1 MTTFMSL
8 VGMTVLLGIAFA
20 ASTNR
25 KAIRLRT
32 VGIAFA
38 LQVAIGGFVLFFEAG
53 KDALISVSKGVSSVI
68 GFAND
73 GISFLFGP
81 LASQDTLGFIFAIQV
96 LPVIVFFS
104 ALVAV
109 LYHLGIMDWII
120 RILGGGLQ
128 KLLKTSRTE
137 SLSATANIFVGQT
150 EAPLIVKPFIATMTK
165 SELFAVMVGGLA
177 TVAGSVMAGYV
188 IIGIELKYLIAASF
202 MAAPGG
208 FLMAKMIV
216 PETETPKD
224 TLADITIDDE
234 KPVNVIDAAASGAAN
249 GMHLALNVGA
259 MLLAFVALIA
269 LLNGLFGGVGGLLA
283 GLGSW
288 LISISDSLDGTIID
302 GIASLFNSI
311 GAQLV
316 NMGALV
322 SSLTL
327 QMILGY
333 IFAPVAWLLGV
344 PWDEAI
350 IAGSFIGQKIVVNE
364 FVAYLDFIN
373 YRDTLSAHTQAIITF
388 ALCGFANL
396 SSIAILLGG
405 LGGMAPS
412 RRKDIARLGLRA
424 VLAGSM
430 ANLMSAAIAGFFL
443 SLA

>member
-8 VGMTVLLGIAFA
+8 VGMVVLLSIAFA

-25 KAIRLRT
+25 KAISLRT

-38 LQVAIGGFVLFFEAG
+38 MQVVIGGFVLFFEAG
-53 KDALISVSKGVSSVI
+53 KNVLTSMSAAVSSVI
-68 GFAND
+68 GYAND
-73 GISFLFGP
+73 GIGFLFGP

-188 IIGIELKYLIAASF
+188 TIGVELKYLIAASF

-216 PETETPKD
+216 PETETPKED
-224 TLADITIDDE
+224 LADLDVQEE

-249 GMHLALNVGA
+249 GMQLALNVGA

-269 LLNGLFGGVGGLLA
+269 LLNGLLGGIGG
-283 GLGSW
+283 W
-288 LISISDSLDGTIID
+288 FDHPT
-302 GIASLFNSI
+302 
-311 GAQLV
+311 
-316 NMGALV
+316 
-322 SSLTL
+322 LTL
-327 QMILGY
+327 QEILGY
-333 IFAPVAWLLGV
+333 VFAPVAWLLGV
-344 PWDEAI
+344 PWNEAV
-350 IAGSFIGQKIVVNE
+350 IAGSFIGQKVVVNE

-373 YRDTLSAHTQAIITF
+373 YRDTLSAHTQAIVTF